1 MKAKNQKFVKNNIFV
16 KKNIQIFL
24 ILVGII
30 LSLLLIVILATNL
43 VYRGKIFIGAKA
55 NGINIGGKTKDEA
68 LKELNQKTEAYLQKP
83 ITLSDEAE
91 TWQIY
96 PAEITLNYQNKQL
109 VDKIYDL
116 TNSTNIFTSL
126 FYEFTIISGFRNN
139 FTDFTYDKSLLAN
152 KILPIS
158 KGVASPVNNA
168 TFSIDNGELIIS
180 PETLGKR
187 LDLEE
192 LITNLEKNISLT
204 DANPVDVPVYNLG
217 PTISEKDLRN
227 LESQVQDYVQKS
239 LVLTYSDKT
248 FAPSKSTILSW
259 VKLSSDKKSEVTR
272 RDPLSLFAK
281 KSFNFNST
289 LNSEAISNYLI
300 SFSDQI
306 NKKSKNAGLAFD
318 SSLKIVS
325 PSQDGRE
332 LNINSSI
339 EKIVNSLNK
348 KSGGDKRIIPL
359 IVDIKRPD
367 IREDNLASLGINELI
382 SEGITYFPGSP
393 PNRLTNVRIGSSR
406 FNRIVVAPNEVFSF
420 GELLGPVG
428 PEQGYTPGLVILE
441 NREEKQYGGGMCQ
454 VSSTAFRAALQA
466 GLPILERHSHAF
478 AVSYYTAPYG
488 VPGVDATIYYPP
500 VDFKFKNDTGSYIL
514 IQTLMSGTT
523 LKFSFYGTKNKSG
536 RIRGPEFVSGS
547 NDVNQPSHT
556 VFYRDVL
563 DLNGKVLK
571 TDNFHTYYRP
581 ASDFP
586 IVGD

>member
-68 LKELNQKTEAYLQKP
+68 LKELNQKTETYLQKP

-96 PAEITLNYQNKQL
+96 PAEIALNYQNKQL

-126 FYEFTIISGFRNN
+126 FYEFAIISGFRNN

>member
-1 MKAKNQKFVKNNIFV
+1 MKAKKQKFVKNNIFV

-30 LSLLLIVILATNL
+30 LFLLLIVILATNL

-68 LKELNQKTEAYLQKP
+68 LKELNQKTETYLQKP
-83 ITLSDEAE
+83 ITLLGEAE
-91 TWQIY
+91 SWQIY
-96 PAEITLNYQNKQL
+96 PAEINLNYQNKQL

-116 TNSTNIFTSL
+116 TNGTNIFTSL
-126 FYEFTIISGFRNN
+126 FYEFAIISGFRNN

-158 KGVASPVNNA
+158 KSVASPVNNA
-168 TFSIDNGELIIS
+168 TFSIDNGELTIS

-187 LDLEE
+187 LNLEE
-192 LITNLEKNISLT
+192 FITNLEKNISLT
-204 DANPVDVPVYNLG
+204 DVNSVDIPVYYLD
-217 PTISEKDLRN
+217 PAISEKDLRN
-227 LESQVQDYVQKS
+227 LESQVRDYVQKS

-248 FAPSKSTILSW
+248 FVPSKSTILSW
-259 VKLSSDKKSEVTR
+259 VKLSSDKKSKVAR

-281 KSFNFNST
+281 KSFSFSST
-289 LNSEAISNYLI
+289 INSEAISNYLI

-348 KSGGDKRIIPL
+348 KSDGDKRTIPL
-359 IVDIKRPD
+359 VVDIKRPD

-393 PNRLTNVRIGSSR
+393 PNRLTNVRIGSAR
-406 FNRIVVAPNEVFSF
+406 FNRVVVAPNEVFSF

-523 LKFSFYGTKNKSG
+523 LKFSFYGTKTKSG

-556 VFYRDVL
+556 IFYRDVL

>member
-68 LKELNQKTEAYLQKP
+68 LKELNQKTETYLQKP

-126 FYEFTIISGFRNN
+126 FYEFAIISGFRNN